1 MNAAALLLTAALLP
15 LGSDERGPS
24 PLGEAERETA
34 PVAWKEAAIKEA
46 RKLARAELPQR
57 VDTLAEARRVATDA
71 KLIGGLYLGE
81 EYRGWFL
88 FSFDVKNG
96 CFPQRV
102 YVAVRKGTRDV
113 YEVPRWT
120 TTW

>member
-34 PVAWKEAAIKEA
+34 PVAWKESAIKEA
-46 RKLARAELPQR
+46 QKLARAELPLR

-81 EYRGWFL
+81 EYRGG
-88 FSFDVKNG
+88 FSS
-96 CFPQRV
+96 RS
-102 YVAVRKGTRDV
+102 T
-113 YEVPRWT
+113 
-120 TTW
+120 